1 MFEMCRSFCFRIF
14 FYNLKTQVQFVSSVS
29 SKCTIMNTVSLM
41 EEIATD
47 VDMCLPLKVIVDT
60 QQMSDASR

>member
-1 MFEMCRSFCFRIF
+1 M
-14 FYNLKTQVQFVSSVS
+14 S

-47 VDMCLPLKVIVDT
+47 VDMCLTLKVIVDT